1 VPNAKGERVS
11 YVKKILEIDE
21 QILYRAP
28 VHWSVYLPSLGL
40 LILGAGLIGWFV
52 PIYQNGGRDVVA
64 GIFAILGLV
73 AVVASPYYLLKA
85 FIERR
90 TTELVVTNRRVI
102 AKTGLIR
109 RKTWE
114 INAAKVEGVEV
125 EQGILGRIL
134 GYGTVHV
141 KGTGGGI
148 APVRKIDKPVVFRRH
163 VTAL

>member
-1 VPNAKGERVS
+1 MS
-11 YVKKILEIDE
+11 YVKKVLEIDE

-52 PIYQNGGRDVVA
+52 PIYQNGGRDFVA
-64 GIFAILGLV
+64 GILAILGLA
-73 AVVASPYYLLKA
+73 AVVASPYYFVKA

-90 TTELVVTNRRVI
+90 TTELVITNRRVI

-125 EQGILGRIL
+125 DQTIFGRLL
-134 GYGTVHV
+134 GYGTVQV

-148 APVRKIDKPVVFRRH
+148 APVRNIDNPVTFRRH